1 MIKTTFVILLVV
13 FLIVIMS
20 PGSFQGSVDLPVE
33 LPKKEVA
40 KIQLQEDRMKE
51 YAYLIKDVRDTR
63 EAEVGTKDARL
74 VFTKQNGFY
83 PD

>member
-51 YAYLIKDVRDTR
+51 YAYLIKDVEILERPRWAQKT
-63 EAEVGTKDARL
+63 L
-74 VFTKQNGFY
+74 SSCLY
-83 PD
+83 